1 MILCKNSFSINRYV
15 FLLYKPNSLF
25 SEFYLKFSL
34 FSFYLLIYEK
44 SYFPTI
50 GPLANSKETKYSIEM
65 FFSSAINYKVA
76 KLFSLIKPARSKIS
90 S

>member
-1 MILCKNSFSINRYV
+1 MILCKNNFSINLYV
-15 FLLYKPNSLF
+15 FLLYKPKSLF
-25 SEFYLKFSL
+25 SEFYLK